1 MKNII
6 FASVCVLTIT
16 ACTTIPSGPSAM
28 ALPGTGKSFEQF
40 RYDDDNC
47 QQYSL
52 QRSGL
57 SASDAGNDSM
67 AKSAIVGTVIGAAL
81 GAAVGGSGGAAIG
94 AGTGLFVGTAEGSN
108 AAAVSSGIAQQRY
121 DNAYTQC
128 MYAKGNRVPV
138 SGNFSTQYQR
148 STPAPALNTMSN
160 TAPPSQYY
168 YPPPPPPGYVK

>member
-1 MKNII
+1 MKKII
-6 FASVCVLTIT
+6 FASMCILTIT
-16 ACTTIPSGPSAM
+16 ACTTIPNGPSAM

-52 QRSGL
+52 QRSGV

-108 AAAVSSGIAQQRY
+108 AAAASSSVAQQRY

-138 SGNFSTQYQR
+138 SGNFARESRATVA
-148 STPAPALNTMSN
+148 SPVNN
-160 TAPPSQYY
+160 PPPTLRYY
-168 YPPPPPPGYVK
+168 YPLPPPPGYVR